1 MSLRHQ
7 DVGLKVVMRL
17 WRKGK
22 ENEVVAM
29 LNTVKLSSPEFPT
42 RRALSHIAHTH
53 RGEKPFTIND
63 SFTAANRVRFVRIA
77 GKNIPFIYINDN
89 SKVLAE
95 RIVLYVSCILH
106 SLLCKRASAKQV
118 EFAVSKLLCRA
129 DFFSCHQMDWWSS
142 KSIPPEFVFHKMSLS
157 SLIRLLLGS
166 LF

>member
-1 MSLRHQ
+1 
-7 DVGLKVVMRL
+7 MRL

-29 LNTVKLSSPEFPT
+29 LNTVELSSPEFPT
-42 RRALSHIAHTH
+42 RRASSCIAHTH

-63 SFTAANRVRFVRIA
+63 SFTAAIRVRFVRIA
-77 GKNIPFIYINDN
+77 GKNFPFIYINDN

-129 DFFSCHQMDWWSS
+129 DFFSCHQMDPWLS